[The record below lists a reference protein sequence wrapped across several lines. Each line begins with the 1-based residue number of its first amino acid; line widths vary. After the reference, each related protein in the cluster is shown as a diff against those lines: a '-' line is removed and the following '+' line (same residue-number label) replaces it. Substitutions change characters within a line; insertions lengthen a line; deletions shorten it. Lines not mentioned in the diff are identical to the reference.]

1 MFAYIDEAG
10 NTGKNNADLM
20 QPVFSYMT
28 LASKTNL
35 DLDLDNTIRN
45 IFIKYNISELHGAEQ
60 NGLIEFEVH

>member
-35 DLDLDNTIRN
+35 D
-45 IFIKYNISELHGAEQ
+45 
-60 NGLIEFEVH
+60 